1 MKRIT
6 RSTRRQPVRLTT
18 ASLVL
23 LLGALLGFGA
33 SSGCSRAQAVESFEL
48 DEHPP

>member
-1 MKRIT
+1 M
-6 RSTRRQPVRLTT
+6 RLTT

>member
-1 MKRIT
+1 M
-6 RSTRRQPVRLTT
+6 RLTT

-33 SSGCSRAQAVESFEL
+33 SSGCSRAQAFESFEL
-48 DEHPP
+48 GQHDKLIAEA